1 MSGCSSSTGIKLDSE
16 YDEYGNVLESL
27 KSGAF
32 KNSPNLKDFQDS
44 RKIFHHIDRV
54 YDLWKTGDTVPVHM
68 TVGLTN
74 YCQHKCPWCYI
85 NYDQAGANSKRS
97 GAGDPD
103 KKAIN
108 ADDKLINAVLEAREM
123 GLKAITFVGDGE
135 PTLHKRFADYSY
147 KLRASGLQLGLYSN
161 MSFKREEVFQAFFD
175 NFFFVR
181 CSLDSANAEYHNAT
195 HGNDDFDLVIS
206 NLKRTVALKKERK
219 TEFPIIGV
227 QYVTSRGN
235 YKDLPVA
242 AKMYKEMGVDYM
254 TIKPMYKNILNT
266 LHKDNDL
273 TFEEVKPYMQE
284 AESFADGNFKVYAKY
299 SQFIETLGRK
309 TNDGV
314 YYKKCYATPISPY
327 LDENGN
333 VEMCGN
339 LKGRGYTMGNI
350 YKNSFKEIWY
360 SEQRKDC
367 LNRIDLNTCPAG
379 CKLDPLNKVLWDAF
393 HPEEKKTHPNFT

>member
-1 MSGCSSSTGIKLDSE
+1 MSSCAQKKADDSFT
-16 YDEYGNVLESL
+16 EYGNVLESL
-27 KSGAF
+27 KARAF
-32 KNSPNLKDFQDS
+32 KNTPNMKDFQDS

-97 GAGDPD
+97 GAGDPA

-147 KLRASGLQLGLYSN
+147 KLRQAGLDLGLYSN
-161 MSFKREEVFQAFFD
+161 MSFDREEVFQAFFD

-181 CSLDSANAEYHNAT
+181 CSLDSAYAAYHKET
-195 HGNDDFDLVIS
+195 HGTDDFDHIVDNI
-206 NLKRTVALKKERK
+206 KRIVAMKKAK
-219 TEFPIIGV
+219 QTPFPIIGI

-235 YKDLPVA
+235 YKDLPYA
-242 AKMYKEMGVDYM
+242 AQLYREWGVDYM
-254 TIKPMYKNILNT
+254 TIKPMYKNELNI

-273 TFEEVKPYMQE
+273 AFEEVEPYMKE
-284 AESFADGNFKVYAKY
+284 AEAFSDDNFKVYAKY

-309 TNDGV
+309 TNDGI
-314 YYKKCYATPISPY
+314 YYQKCYATPISPY

-339 LKGRGYTMGNI
+339 LKGRGFTMGNI
-350 YKNSFKEIWY
+350 YKNSFKEIWN
-360 SEQRKDC
+360 SQHRQDC
-367 LNRIDLNTCPAG
+367 LNKIDLNTCPAG

-393 HPEEKKTHPNFT
+393 HPDDSRIHVNFT